1 MLQVCAISVLSR
13 ALSLVAHGT
22 THVYF
27 RIMCLSSHFFSLTPS
42 SFLLFLSDPDASC
55 KATGKEP
62 VTWSLAKKADAAKQS
77 DANAL

>member
-1 MLQVCAISVLSR
+1 
-13 ALSLVAHGT
+13 
-22 THVYF
+22 
-27 RIMCLSSHFFSLTPS
+27 MCLSSHFFSLTPS